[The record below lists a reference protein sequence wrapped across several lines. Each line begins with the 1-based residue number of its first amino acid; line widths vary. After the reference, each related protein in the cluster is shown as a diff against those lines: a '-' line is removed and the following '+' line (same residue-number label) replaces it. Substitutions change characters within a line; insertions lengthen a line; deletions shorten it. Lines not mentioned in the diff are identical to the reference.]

1 MLGTDRRMERTTII
15 AIENVAIFQTSGVC
29 WKVGESACHK
39 KIENVST
46 SHQGSDWYGNG
57 PSRGGVH
64 SFMSLG
70 LSLARLLTNT

>member
-1 MLGTDRRMERTTII
+1 MTGV
-15 AIENVAIFQTSGVC
+15 VAIHVTVLLVAIMHTQGDIPT
-29 WKVGESACHK
+29 
-39 KIENVST
+39 IST
-46 SHQGSDWYGNG
+46 PYFKQGSDWYGNG